1 MKSVFIDTA
10 GWLALGNKSDEW
22 HSRAVQIYQQIALE
36 KWRRLTTDA
45 VIIEVCNA
53 LRKPPL
59 RPLALA
65 LAQNIY
71 NAKHE
76 KHLEIVHVTPKL
88 IDQGLALFRER
99 KDKEWSLT
107 DCISFVVMKQRG
119 ISQAFTTDHHFEQAG
134 FVRLL
139 KEE

>member
-22 HSRAVQIYQQIALE
+22 HSRAAQVYRRMARE
-36 KWRRLTTDA
+36 RWRRLTTDV

-59 RPLALA
+59 RPLALV
-65 LAQNIY
+65 LTDNIY
-71 NAKHE
+71 KAE
-76 KHLEIVHVTPKL
+76 RRGHLEIVHVTSEL
-88 IDQGLALFRER
+88 IEQGLALFQER
-99 KDKEWSLT
+99 KDKGWSLT
-107 DCISFVVMKQRG
+107 DCISFVLMKRRG
-119 ISQAFTTDHHFEQAG
+119 IFQALTTDHHFEQAG

>member
-22 HSRAVQIYQQIALE
+22 HAPAVKIYQQIARE
-36 KWRRLTTDA
+36 KWYRLTTDA
-45 VIIEVCNA
+45 VIVEACNA

-59 RPLALA
+59 RPLALV
-65 LAQNIY
+65 LTDNIY
-71 NAKHE
+71 KAE
-76 KHLEIVHVTPKL
+76 RWGHLEIVHVTPEL
-88 IDQGLALFRER
+88 IERGLELFRER

-107 DCISFVVMKQRG
+107 DCISFVLMKRRG
-119 ISQAFTTDHHFEQAG
+119 ILQALTADHHFEQAG

-139 KEE
+139 KGE